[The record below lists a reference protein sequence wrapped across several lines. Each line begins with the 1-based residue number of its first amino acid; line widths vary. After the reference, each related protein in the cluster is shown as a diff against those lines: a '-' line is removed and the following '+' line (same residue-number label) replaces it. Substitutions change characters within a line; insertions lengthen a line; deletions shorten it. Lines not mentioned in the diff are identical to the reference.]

1 MWRHVPLFFA
11 QSFYYACIVLRI
23 PYLRNERHSTH
34 VNLFMMISQVV
45 FGAVLLAAIAL
56 ATYNARRII
65 ANIRIG
71 RAERRH
77 DQTARRLKTM
87 LLVAFG
93 QKKMFK
99 RPFAALLH
107 LFVYLGFFI
116 INIEI
121 LEIVFDGLF
130 GTRRAFAGL
139 GRFYAFLIA
148 AFEGL
153 ALAVLVGCA
162 IFLARRNIAR
172 VKRFRGVE
180 MTPWP
185 RTDANLILIAE
196 ILLMA
201 AFLTMNAA
209 DHKLQLLGAA
219 HYTQAG
225 AFPVSGWLL
234 AWLPDNVSSLIA
246 IERGC
251 WWFHIVGVLVF
262 LNYLPYSKHLHI
274 LLAFPNT
281 YFSNLYPKGRF
292 TNMDSV
298 TNEVKAM
305 LDPSFSP
312 TETEIPARFGAKD
325 VQDLTWKN
333 LLEAYTCTECGR
345 CTSVCPANIT
355 GKLLSPR
362 KIMMDTRD
370 RMVEVGENIRKHN
383 GGADDGKSLLD
394 DYITREEIWACTTC
408 NACVEA
414 CPVNINP
421 LEIIIELRRYAV
433 MEESQAP
440 TSLNTMFN
448 NVENNGAP
456 WKYAQADRANWRE
469 SM

>member
-1 MWRHVPLFFA
+1 MT
-11 QSFYYACIVLRI
+11 SSI
-23 PYLRNERHSTH
+23 
-34 VNLFMMISQVV
+34 ISQLI
-45 FGAVLLAAIAL
+45 FAALLLSAFLLAG
-56 ATYNARRII
+56 YNARNII
-65 ANIRIG
+65 RNIRLG
-71 RAERRH
+71 RSERRN
-77 DQTARRLKTM
+77 DAPAKRLQTM

-107 LFVYLGFFI
+107 LFVYLGFCI
-116 INIEI
+116 INIEM
-121 LEIVFDGLF
+121 LEIVIDGLF
-130 GTRRAFAGL
+130 GTHRAFSGMRA
-139 GRFYAFLIA
+139 FYAFLIG
-148 AFEGL
+148 AFEWL
-153 ALAVLVGCA
+153 ALSVLVGCVL
-162 IFLARRNIAR
+162 FLARRNLVRI
-172 VKRFRGVE
+172 KRFFGTE

-185 RTDANLILIAE
+185 RTDANLILTAE

-209 DHKLQLLGAA
+209 DYKLQLLGAS

-225 AFPVSGWLL
+225 SFPVSGWLL
-234 AWLPDNVSSLIA
+234 PLLPDNLSSLIY
-246 IERGC
+246 IERFC
-251 WWFHIVGVLVF
+251 WWFHIIGVLAF

-281 YFSNLYPKGRF
+281 YFSNLYPKGHF
-292 TNMDSV
+292 ANMDSV

-305 LDPSFSP
+305 LDPSYTP
-312 TETEIPARFGAKD
+312 DATDTPLRFGAKD
-325 VQDLTWKN
+325 IQDLTWKN

-345 CTSVCPANIT
+345 CTAVCPANIT

-370 RMVEVGENIRKHN
+370 RMVEVGENIRKN
-383 GGADDGKSLLD
+383 TGFNDDGKSLLD
-394 DYITREEIWACTTC
+394 HYITREEIWACTTC

-421 LEIIIELRRYAV
+421 LEIIVELRRYAV

-440 TSLNTMFN
+440 ASLNALFG

-456 WKYAQADRANWRE
+456 WKYAQVDRANWRE
-469 SM
+469 N

>member
-1 MWRHVPLFFA
+1 M
-11 QSFYYACIVLRI
+11 
-23 PYLRNERHSTH
+23 
-34 VNLFMMISQVV
+34 FMMISQAI
-45 FGAVLLAAIAL
+45 FGIVLLAAIAL
-56 ATYNARRII
+56 ATYNAQKII

-71 RAERRH
+71 RGEQRQ
-77 DQTARRLKTM
+77 DQPIRRLKTM

-107 LFVYLGFFI
+107 LFVYLGFCI
-116 INIEI
+116 INIEM
-121 LEIVFDGLF
+121 LEIVIDGLF
-130 GTRRAFAGL
+130 GTHRAFAGL
-139 GRFYAFLIA
+139 GVFYAFLIA
-148 AFEGL
+148 AFEWL
-153 ALAVLVGCA
+153 ALAVLVGCV
-162 IFLARRNIAR
+162 IFLARRNITR
-172 VKRFRGVE
+172 VKRFFGTE

-201 AFLTMNAA
+201 TFLTMNAA

-234 AWLPDNVSSLIA
+234 SLLPDNVSSLIVL
-246 IERGC
+246 ERSC
-251 WWFHIVGVLVF
+251 WWFHIVCVLIF

-281 YFSNLYPKGRF
+281 YFSNLYPKGHF

-305 LDPSFSP
+305 LDPVYTP
-312 TETEIPARFGAKD
+312 VEADVPARFGAKD
-325 VQDLTWKN
+325 VQDLTWKS

-345 CTSVCPANIT
+345 CTAVCPANMT

-370 RMVEVGENIRKHN
+370 RMVEVGENIRKN
-383 GGADDGKSLLD
+383 KEDDGKSLLD

-421 LEIIIELRRYAV
+421 LEIIVELRRYAV
-433 MEESQAP
+433 MEESKAP
-440 TSLNTMFN
+440 ASLNAMLS

-456 WKYAQADRANWRE
+456 WKYAQADRANWRD
-469 SM
+469 S